1 MKAEIHKG
9 QNGALIINNIHNNYK
24 LGDGAERSLF
34 FFLAEEQHS
43 STTPP
48 ANGSRQQRRQLKST
62 LEEPS
67 QKVGTSKFHADS
79 GAGDGDTVA
88 QQGRE

>member
-9 QNGALIINNIHNNYK
+9 QNGTLIINNIHNNYK
-24 LGDGAERSLF
+24 LGDGAARF
-34 FFLAEEQHS
+34 FCFLAEEQHS

-48 ANGSRQQRRQLKST
+48 TNGSGQRCRQLKRT
-62 LEEPS
+62 LKEFS
-67 QKVGTSKFHADS
+67 QKVGRSEFHADS

-88 QQGRE
+88 QRGRE